1 MFDTRLIPD
10 KNEKPLDNL
19 AIDGGYCGI
28 FRKIGVVGDSLASGE
43 FEGTKEDGSKSYHD
57 FIEDYSWGKYLART
71 CGSEAYVF
79 SRGGMTAKEYCESF
93 AEANGFWDKDKA
105 CQCYIIALGVND
117 VYNRKMPIGSTDDI
131 CPEDYTKNADT
142 FAGWY
147 ARIVQRYKEI
157 QPDAKFFFVTTPRDG
172 GAEERVKLAE
182 RMAELM
188 RELAEY
194 FDNSYVIDLYRY
206 GVHFT
211 DELRQAIYLGGHLT
225 PTGYILISK
234 MIGSYIDYIIR
245 HNPADFKQVGFIGTP
260 FKNTVSN

>member
-1 MFDTRLIPD
+1 MFDTRLVPD
-10 KNEKPLDNL
+10 KDEKPLDNL

-117 VYNRKMPIGSTDDI
+117 VFNRNMPIGSTADI
-131 CPEDYTKNADT
+131 CSEDYTKNADT

-172 GAEERVKLAE
+172 RTGEKMKLADE
-182 RMAELM
+182 MADLM
-188 RELAEY
+188 RSFAEF
-194 FDNSYVIDLYRY
+194 FDNSYVIDLHKY
-206 GVHFT
+206 GVEFT

-225 PTGYILISK
+225 PTGYLLVSK

-260 FKNTVSN
+260 FKNTVCN

>member
-1 MFDTRLIPD
+1 
-10 KNEKPLDNL
+10 
-19 AIDGGYCGI
+19 
-28 FRKIGVVGDSLASGE
+28 
-43 FEGTKEDGSKSYHD
+43 
-57 FIEDYSWGKYLART
+57 
-71 CGSEAYVF
+71 
-79 SRGGMTAKEYCESF
+79 MTAKEYCESF

-117 VYNRKMPIGSTDDI
+117 VFNRNMPIGSTADI
-131 CPEDYTKNADT
+131 CSEDYTKNADT

-172 GAEERVKLAE
+172 RTGEKMKLADE
-182 RMAELM
+182 MADLM
-188 RELAEY
+188 RSFAEF
-194 FDNSYVIDLYRY
+194 FDNSYVIDLHKY
-206 GVHFT
+206 GVEFT

-225 PTGYILISK
+225 PTGYLLVSK

-260 FKNTVSN
+260 FKNTVCN